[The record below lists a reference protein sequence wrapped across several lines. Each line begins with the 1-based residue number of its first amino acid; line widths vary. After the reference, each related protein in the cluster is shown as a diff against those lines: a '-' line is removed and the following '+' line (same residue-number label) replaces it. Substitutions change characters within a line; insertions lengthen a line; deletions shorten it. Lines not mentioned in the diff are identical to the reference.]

1 MAYLFLG
8 VPSTSL
14 QHSSPHKGAITA
26 PISQEKKRRLGI
38 PLEFLPSWLS
48 PSSLQLALTP
58 PFAPKWVRKGRF
70 WTPRQ
75 LDFYPVWLSPSN
87 LQPAL
92 ASLSPLC
99 GRGGWRLDG
108 LMQAR
113 CSPNWPS
120 RCSMDGSTQAKPLMN
135 RLVCS
140 RTIVHEHHEPF
151 TNRSRTGCSRT
162 AFFTLMNIV
171 SVTPSIYC
179 LLFVPVM
186 NGR

>member
-1 MAYLFLG
+1 MGLRNNWILTQLALAAQLPACVDTPLAPKRVRKAKFWNSKQLDFYPVG
-8 VPSTSL
+8 CRRPA
-14 QHSSPHKGAITA
+14 SSPHWTPLLA
-26 PISQEKKRRLGI
+26 PKWARKVRFWTSKQ
-38 PLEFLPSWLS
+38 LEFLPSWLS

-120 RCSMDGSTQAKPLMN
+120 TQALP
-135 RLVCS
+135 C
-140 RTIVHEHHEPF
+140 I
-151 TNRSRTGCSRT
+151 
-162 AFFTLMNIV
+162 
-171 SVTPSIYC
+171 
-179 LLFVPVM
+179 LLLLHV
-186 NGR
+186 

>member
-1 MAYLFLG
+1 MCFIDVGCVLFVKNMHGIFIFGSPKHKSAALLTAQG
-8 VPSTSL
+8 CYYSTDF
-14 QHSSPHKGAITA
+14 TR
-26 PISQEKKRRLGI
+26 KKRRLGI

-120 RCSMDGSTQAKPLMN
+120 TQALP
-135 RLVCS
+135 C
-140 RTIVHEHHEPF
+140 I
-151 TNRSRTGCSRT
+151 
-162 AFFTLMNIV
+162 
-171 SVTPSIYC
+171 
-179 LLFVPVM
+179 LLLLHV
-186 NGR
+186 